1 MKAEEREHPTIILP
15 YPGASDEPNSQDI
28 FVYLRPET
36 NGVLAEST
44 ILKVV
49 KAANEGVPHLKL
61 IFLANFPGGF
71 IVENHVV
78 EQYYALKLHFA
89 VMGKSVFTESM
100 KHRFF
105 QWFKVPFEEADII
118 GSFRALELLG
128 KEPEELFDTWVHEQD
143 VCLIN
148 GQCIK
153 KIGTWYVVN
162 YDIPAL
168 IHKNSKNTDI
178 AVMVFRCKVPYEQ
191 VKELVQEMHK
201 ALCAAG
207 ILNPRFDAARAF
219 HYSKGPFEQIL
230 DGITYLSADRQLNL
244 RLADFTYARWLMEQ
258 GLDGREICS
267 LLMNPVVEIQ
277 HANGNVTEENFLH
290 YTQFDDF
297 ETGLRKYRS
306 IIHRVEMIHHGPLIQ
321 FMSDALKDGRNG

>member
-1 MKAEEREHPTIILP
+1 MKTDEHGLPTVIVP
-15 YPGASDEPNSQDI
+15 YPGAAPDLGTQDI

-36 NGVLAEST
+36 NGVLVEST
-44 ILKVV
+44 ILKVI
-49 KAANEGVPHLKL
+49 KAANGQQHYLSL
-61 IFLANFPGGF
+61 IFLANFPGEF

-89 VMGKSVFTESM
+89 VMGKSVFTEEM
-100 KHRFF
+100 KQHFTRCFHI
-105 QWFKVPFEEADII
+105 PFEEADII
-118 GSFRALELLG
+118 GAFRALELLG
-128 KEPEELFDTWVHEQD
+128 KEPEELFDTWVSDQD

-178 AVMVFRCKVPYEQ
+178 AVMVFRCKVPYGQ
-191 VKELVQEMHK
+191 VKLLVQEMHK
-201 ALCAAG
+201 ALCSAG

-230 DGITYLSADRQLNL
+230 DGIAYLSAHRPMNL
-244 RLADFTYARWLMEQ
+244 ALQDFTYAKWLMDQ
-258 GLDGREICS
+258 GVDGSEICRV
-267 LLMNPVVEIQ
+267 LMNPIVEIQ
-277 HANGNVTEENFLH
+277 HADGTVSEVNFLQH
-290 YTQFDDF
+290 TQFDDY
-297 ETGLRKYRS
+297 ESGLRKYRS

-321 FMSDALKDGRNG
+321 HMIDSVTKDQVK